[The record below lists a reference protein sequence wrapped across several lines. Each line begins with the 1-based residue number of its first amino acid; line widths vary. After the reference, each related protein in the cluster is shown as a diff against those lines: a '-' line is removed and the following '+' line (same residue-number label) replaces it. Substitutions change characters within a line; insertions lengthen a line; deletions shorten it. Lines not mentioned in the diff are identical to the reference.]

1 MSRLRELLNQF
12 EEIANSPRKQLDH
25 YMAAGKP
32 AIGVVPV
39 YTPEEIIHSMGF
51 VPFGVW
57 GADVEIKDAKAY
69 YPSFICSIMQSI
81 LELGI
86 HGAYK
91 GLKAIVIPSLCDSL
105 KSLGQNWKYAVKDDI
120 LFIPMT
126 YPQNRENEV
135 GRAFTKSSYERVAAD
150 IEKYLGGKFDD
161 AALQKSLDIY
171 NEHNRLMRE
180 LSAALAEH
188 DQITAYERRNIFKS
202 AYFMLKEEH
211 SKLVAEFLKEL
222 SGLEKSTSKVR
233 VITTGILADSPN
245 LLAIFDDN
253 NMTIVGDDIAHE
265 SRQYRTDAVNGATAL
280 DKLVDKFANMG
291 CCSVLFDKD
300 RKRADMLR
308 DMAKERKAAGVIV
321 LMTKFCDPEE
331 FDYVCIKNTLDD
343 AGIANV
349 ITEID
354 RQMVNYEQTKTTLE
368 TFSEMIR

>member
-1 MSRLRELLNQF
+1 MSRLQELLNQF
-12 EEIANSPRKQLDH
+12 EEIANSPRKQLDK
-25 YMAAGKP
+25 YLAAGKK
-32 AIGVVPV
+32 AVGTVPV

-57 GADVEIKDAKAY
+57 GADIEIKDAKAY
-69 YPSFICSIMQSI
+69 YPSFICSVLQSI

-86 HGAYK
+86 HGAYQ
-91 GLKAIVIPSLCDSL
+91 GLSAIVIPSLCDSL

-126 YPQNRENEV
+126 YPQNRANEV
-135 GRAFTKSSYERVAAD
+135 GRAFTKASYQRVID
-150 IEKYLGGKFDD
+150 DLVKYRDGKFDD
-161 AALQKSLDIY
+161 AELQKSLDIY
-171 NEHNRLMRE
+171 NKHNRLMRE
-180 LSAALAEH
+180 LSLKLAEH
-188 DQITAYERRNIFKS
+188 DQISAYQRRNIFKS
-202 AYFMLKEEH
+202 AHFMLKEEH
-211 SKLVAEFLKEL
+211 SALVTEFLHEL
-222 SGLEKSTSKVR
+222 DQLEKSTKKTR

-253 NMTIVGDDIAHE
+253 NLTIVGDDIAHE
-265 SRQYRTDAVNGATAL
+265 SRQYRTDAVNGETAL

-291 CCSVLFDKD
+291 CCSVLYDKD

-308 DMAKERKAAGVIV
+308 DMAKERNADGVVV

-368 TFSEMIR
+368 TFREMLR

>member
-12 EEIANSPRKQLDH
+12 EEVANSPRKQLDK
-25 YMAAGKP
+25 YLAEGKKVV
-32 AIGVVPV
+32 GTVPV
-39 YTPEEIIHSMGF
+39 YTPEELIHSMGF

-69 YPSFICSIMQSI
+69 YPSFICSILQSI

-86 HGAYK
+86 HGAYR
-91 GLKAIVIPSLCDSL
+91 GLQAIVIPSLCDSL

-135 GRAFTKSSYERVAAD
+135 GRAFTKASYERVKAD
-150 IEKYLGGKFDD
+150 LENHLQGHFCDQQ
-161 AALQKSLDIY
+161 LQKSLDIY
-171 NEHNRLMRE
+171 NEHNRLMRQ
-180 LSAALAEH
+180 LSLKLSEH

-202 AYFMLKEEH
+202 AHFMLKEEH
-211 SKLVAEFLKEL
+211 NELVAEFLKEL
-222 SGLEKSTSKVR
+222 DNLEKSTKKTR

-265 SRQYRTDAVNGATAL
+265 SRQYRTDAVNGETAL

-300 RKRADMLR
+300 RKRADLIR
-308 DMAKERKAAGVIV
+308 DMAKERKADGVVV

-331 FDYVCIKNTLDD
+331 FDYVCIKNTLDE

-368 TFSEMIR
+368 TFKEMLR